1 MSIRVL
7 LVDDHTMFREGVR
20 TLLRQH
26 HDIEVVGEAGGGR
39 QAVAEAARLQPDV
52 VLMDI
57 ALPDMGGLEATI
69 EILRMH
75 PRIKVVV
82 LTQYDSEAYAL
93 PILKAGAA
101 GYVVKKETASEL
113 AAAIRA
119 VHRGDSFLCPPV
131 ARAVLDGY
139 LRARETSDPYDALSE
154 RERQVLQMVA
164 EGRTNREIADLLSVS
179 IKTVMGHRASLM
191 EKLGL
196 HDRTDVVKF
205 ALRRGLIQLD

>member
-1 MSIRVL
+1 MTIRVL
-7 LVDDHTMFREGVR
+7 LADDHAMFREGVR
-20 TLLRQH
+20 TLLKQQE
-26 HDIEVVGEAGGGR
+26 DIEVVGEAGSGQ
-39 QAVAEAARLQPDV
+39 QAVQEVTRLQPDV

-57 ALPDMGGLEATI
+57 AMPDMGGLEATI
-69 EILRMH
+69 EILRLH
-75 PRIKVVV
+75 PHIKVLV
-82 LTQYDSEAYAL
+82 LTQYESEDYAL

-113 AAAIRA
+113 VAAIRA

-131 ARAVLDGY
+131 ARAVLEGY
-139 LRARETSDPYDALSE
+139 LRAREAADPYDSLSE
-154 RERQVLQMVA
+154 RERQILQMVA

-196 HDRTDVVKF
+196 HDRTDVVKY
-205 ALRRGLIQLD
+205 ALRRGLIHLE

>member
-1 MSIRVL
+1 MTIRVM

-20 TLLRQH
+20 TLLSQH
-26 HDIEVVGEAGGGR
+26 DDIEVVGEAGGGR
-39 QAVAEAARLQPDV
+39 EAVEQAVRLEPDI
-52 VLMDI
+52 VLMDL

-69 EILRMH
+69 EILRLR
-75 PRIKVVV
+75 PRIRVLV
-82 LTQYDSEAYAL
+82 LTQYETEAYAL

-101 GYVVKKETASEL
+101 GYIVKKETASEL

-119 VHRGDSFLCPPV
+119 IHRGDSFLCPPV
-131 ARAVLDGY
+131 ARAVLEGY
-139 LRARETSDPYDALSE
+139 LRAREATDPYDALSD

-164 EGRTNREIADLLSVS
+164 EGRTNREIADLLCVS

-196 HDRTDVVKF
+196 HDRTDVVKY
-205 ALRRGLIQLD
+205 ALRRGLIRLE

>member
-1 MSIRVL
+1 MTIRVV

-20 TLLRQH
+20 TLLGQYD
-26 HDIEVVGEAGGGR
+26 DIEVVGEAGGGR
-39 QAVAEAARLQPDV
+39 EAVEQAVRLEPHV
-52 VLMDI
+52 VLMDL

-69 EILRMH
+69 EILRLR
-75 PRIKVVV
+75 PRTRVLV
-82 LTQYDSEAYAL
+82 LTQYESEAYAL

-131 ARAVLDGY
+131 ARAVLEGY
-139 LRARETSDPYDALSE
+139 LRARDAADPYDALSD

-164 EGRTNREIADLLSVS
+164 EGRTNREIAELLCVS

-196 HDRTDVVKF
+196 HDRTDVVKY
-205 ALRRGLIQLD
+205 ALRRGLIHLD